1 MKKRNVIIGAILIVL
16 AIAVVIMF
24 TAFGADE
31 DENVPKDVMD
41 NAAVSDLE
49 RQQMLTEINA
59 NANDATDMDEET
71 AKKIMNLEIAIPDE
85 ISEVYFNGDTRHFC
99 EELEKYLVEEDFA
112 LDITWAKCNQ
122 TVTWDHL
129 KNIVYL
135 DFTLNDNMKTT
146 VTAQYY
152 RDDEY
157 VKFNYY

>member
-16 AIAVVIMF
+16 AIVVVIMF

-31 DENVPKDVMD
+31 NENVQEKVSEDV
-41 NAAVSDLE
+41 AVSELE
-49 RQQMLTEINA
+49 RQQMLTEINK
-59 NANDATDMDEET
+59 NANDATDMDEKT

-85 ISEVYFNGDTRHFC
+85 IAEVYFDGDTSFFC

-129 KNIVYL
+129 KGIVYL
-135 DFTLNDNMKTT
+135 DLTLNDNMKTT